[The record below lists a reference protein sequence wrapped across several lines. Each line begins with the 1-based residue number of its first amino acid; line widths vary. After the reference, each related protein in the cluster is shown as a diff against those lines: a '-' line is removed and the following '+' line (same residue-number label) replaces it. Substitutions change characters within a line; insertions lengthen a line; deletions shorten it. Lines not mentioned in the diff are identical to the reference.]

1 MALVNLQESC
11 PARANDRVRSLPQR
25 YATKTALACCMSTVQ
40 LPKLADRC
48 PERAHDLYRIA
59 AAVALYRA
67 AFSLLYEAA
76 KASPVWSAVLN
87 AYPHGAFC
95 ATSTASRPPW
105 WAHERCET

>member
-48 PERAHDLYRIA
+48 PAWAHDLVGSLRRRGA
-59 AAVALYRA
+59 TEAL
-67 AFSLLYEAA
+67 SLLYEAA
-76 KASPVWSAVLN
+76 KARVWPSAVLN
-87 AYPHGAFC
+87 Y
-95 ATSTASRPPW
+95 
-105 WAHERCET
+105 